1 MNMETRMITG
11 KKARE
16 LRAAGHHLRPAV
28 TIGKEGLSL
37 QVLDSIRLALT
48 NKPLIKIKILDT
60 TGLNRKS
67 FAMELAQQTDSQV
80 AQVLGKTILLYREPT
95 DE

>member
-1 MNMETRMITG
+1 METQMITG

-16 LRAAGHHLRPAV
+16 LRAEGNHLRPAV
-28 TIGKEGLSL
+28 TIGKEGLTQ
-37 QVLDSIRLALT
+37 QVLDSIRTALT
-48 NKPLIKIKILDT
+48 NQPLIKVKILDT

-67 FAMELAQQTDSQV
+67 FAVELAQQTHSQV
-80 AQVLGKTILLYREPT
+80 AQVLGKTILLYREPV